1 MTGDEGR
8 EVFAAIW
15 PQAASDRRCPPCGV
29 IERQRQRHLGRC
41 VRAMVISAGTPGGAS
56 PADGWRA

>member
-15 PQAASDRRCPPCGV
+15 PQAASDRRCPQCGV

-41 VRAMVISAGTPGGAS
+41 VRAMVISAGTPGGA
-56 PADGWRA
+56 